1 MGLPN
6 DVLSVVPVPAPI
18 LVPDQKLRSSLL
30 PATLLTDYELGGI
43 GIDDPSQGLQVQS
56 WMAYLSGNTIYC
68 VPEAGGTPTA
78 ILTDT
83 GITELS
89 LSFTQSMNI
98 VIAYV
103 ASGVTKL
110 YWYDSDIPGQT
121 TTVFTGATSPF
132 LSLDDKRPETSA
144 DSDVLFF
151 YVRSGVLYY
160 REQRE
165 RYQTERSLA
174 TLPVGVSRIVNAG
187 MGENLRVQIQFET
200 F

>member
-1 MGLPN
+1 MSLPN
-6 DVLSVVPVPAPI
+6 DALSVAPVPSA
-18 LVPDQKLRSSLL
+18 LLTPDNRLRSSLL
-30 PATLLTDYELGGI
+30 PATLLTDYEQGGI
-43 GIDDPSQGLQVQS
+43 ALNDPSQGLRVQP
-56 WMAYLSGNTIYC
+56 WMAYLDGNTIYC

-89 LSFTQSMNI
+89 LAFTQSMD
-98 VIAYV
+98 VVLAYV
-103 ASGVTKL
+103 ASGDTKL
-110 YWYDSDIPGQT
+110 YWFDSTIPGQT
-121 TTVFTGATSPF
+121 TTTFAGATSPF
-132 LSLDDKRPETSA
+132 LSLDDKRPEESA
-144 DSDVLFF
+144 ASDVLFF

-174 TLPVGVSRIVNAG
+174 TLPVGVNRIVNAG
-187 MGENLRVQIQFET
+187 MGRNLRVQIELET

>member
-1 MGLPN
+1 MALPN
-6 DVLSVVPVPAPI
+6 DALSVVPVPSA
-18 LVPDQKLRSSLL
+18 LLTPDDRLRSSLL
-30 PATLLTDYELGGI
+30 PATLLTDYEQGGI
-43 GIDDPSQGLQVQS
+43 GLSDSSQGLRVQS
-56 WMAYLSGNTIYC
+56 WMAYLDGNTIYC

-89 LSFTQSMNI
+89 LGFTQSMD
-98 VIAYV
+98 VVLAYV

-110 YWYDSDIPGQT
+110 YWYDSSIPGQT
-121 TTVFTGATSPF
+121 TTIFAGTTSPF
-132 LSLDDKRPETSA
+132 LSLDDKRPEEVA
-144 DSDVLFF
+144 ASDVLFF
-151 YVRSGVLYY
+151 YVRNGVLYY

-187 MGENLRVQIQFET
+187 MGRNLRVQIQFET

>member
-1 MGLPN
+1 MALPN
-6 DVLSVVPVPAPI
+6 DALSVAPVGAA
-18 LVPDQKLRSSLL
+18 LLNPDEKLRSSLL

-43 GIDDPSQGLQVQS
+43 ALNDGSQGMRVQS
-56 WMAYLSGNTIYC
+56 WMAYLDGNTIYC

-78 ILTDT
+78 ILTEA

-89 LSFTQSMNI
+89 LGFTQDMN
-98 VIAYV
+98 VVLAYV

-110 YWYDSDIPGQT
+110 YWYDFNIPGQT
-121 TTVFTGATSPF
+121 TTIFAGATSPF
-132 LSLDDKRPETSA
+132 LSLDDKRPEERA
-144 DSDVLFF
+144 ASDVLFF

-187 MGENLRVQIQFET
+187 MGRNLRVQIQFET